1 MIDDLAD
8 VLGDVAFVVLVIVA
22 IITLVRWLA

>member
-8 VLGDVAFVVLVIVA
+8 VLKDVVFVVLVIAA